1 VKHGALQGAKLCGD
15 RTASACLW
23 SNLRH
28 SRLVNVLVLV
38 ILLCSVSQQIT
49 GQTRSALEGYLLL
62 IGGTIYTNPTAK
74 PLRNGVVLIHNGR
87 IAAVGRRG
95 VVRIPKGIATLDCSG
110 LTITAGFWNSHVHF
124 SERKWAEAAN
134 IPAPELTRQLQAM
147 LTQYGF
153 TSVFDLGSPW
163 ENTRQIRNRIESGE
177 IPGPRIRSTGE
188 MLLGQGWMP
197 SETVIRT
204 LGSMP
209 VKQYEVTDAAEALAA
224 SKKLLDAGTDGL
236 KMYAAA
242 SFPPH
247 ATLPD
252 EVIRVAVGEAHSRNK
267 LVFAHPT
274 SSDGLLA
281 AVRGGVD
288 VIAHTTPQAGGAWDE
303 SVITAMQQAKVA
315 LIPTLKVW
323 KFVLRHERTSLSDQ
337 WAQTNVGQLRAWLAS
352 GGIVL
357 FGTDVGAGIDD
368 YLQGD
373 EYVLM
378 AEAGMTFLQILTS
391 LTIAPAEKFGERG
404 RLGQIAP
411 GFIADLVVLKGD
423 PSQDIRAFT
432 NVRYTIRD
440 GKLIYQA
447 AR

>member
-124 SERKWAEAAN
+124 SERKWADAAN

>member
-15 RTASACLW
+15 RTASACLL

-28 SRLVNVLVLV
+28 SRLVNVLGLV

-49 GQTRSALEGYLLL
+49 GQIRSAPEGYLLL
-62 IGGTIYTNPTAK
+62 IGGTIYTSPTEK

-124 SERKWAEAAN
+124 SERKWADAAN
-134 IPAPELTRQLQAM
+134 IPAPELTRQLQSM

-153 TSVFDLGSPW
+153 TSVFGLGSPW

-177 IPGPRIRSTGE
+177 VPGPRIRSTGE
-188 MLLGQGWMP
+188 MLLGKGWMP
-197 SETVIRT
+197 SETIVRT

-209 VKQYEVTDAAEALAA
+209 VKQYEVTDAAETLAA

-252 EVIRVAVGEAHSRNK
+252 EVIRAAVGEAHQRNK
-267 LVFAHPT
+267 PVFAHPT
-274 SSDGLLA
+274 SRDGLLA
-281 AVRGGVD
+281 VVRGGVD
-288 VIAHTTPQAGGAWDE
+288 VIAHTTPQAGGQWDE
-303 SVITAMQQAKVA
+303 SVITAMRQAKVA

-352 GGIVL
+352 GGMVL

-378 AEAGMTFLQILTS
+378 AEAGMAFHQILTS

-423 PSQDIRAFT
+423 PSQDIRAFA